1 MVSKSFFNLVVNNFL
16 EHVFVLN
23 TKQEIIFQT
32 ENNDSLLGYSNKE
45 INEKG
50 LQSLFINPEFAFD
63 EVLEK
68 TKKYGEYYGT
78 ENFQHKTKKYI
89 NIAFRILYQE
99 DESSNE
105 HLYVFYL
112 RDNTQQNLVRKD
124 IIKKSLT
131 IENLSKSRKIR
142 DGQLNEAIYEILE
155 SSSRAMQ
162 VTRVNAWLFDNE
174 KTQIQCI
181 GNFDARENKLVP
193 QTALPRIAMPLY
205 FNLFETEKII
215 ITRDSFTETK
225 TAELFEFYLKPHDI
239 QSLMDVPVRIEGEMI
254 GVICFEN
261 VGAPREWTLQ
271 EQKYG
276 LVAAQMLSL
285 TIESHNKQLAKKA
298 LELALEE
305 QTILLQEV
313 NHRVKNNLSI
323 VASLM
328 NLQSEKSKDDYH
340 KQLFM
345 ECRNRLDS
353 IASVHELIYKAK
365 SYSHINFKEYLNQ
378 IIEHI
383 SNSYKS
389 FSHIKIVK
397 GITDVHV
404 DISSAI
410 PMALIVNEL
419 ITNAYK
425 HAFTNKKEGIIEVSL
440 LENNNQVFL
449 TIKDNGQGFDKTIIP
464 KNSIGM
470 DILSGLIDQIEGVCN
485 LTSDEKGTIYKI
497 SFSKK

>member
-1 MVSKSFFNLVVNNFL
+1 
-16 EHVFVLN
+16 
-23 TKQEIIFQT
+23 
-32 ENNDSLLGYSNKE
+32 
-45 INEKG
+45 
-50 LQSLFINPEFAFD
+50 
-63 EVLEK
+63 
-68 TKKYGEYYGT
+68 
-78 ENFQHKTKKYI
+78 
-89 NIAFRILYQE
+89 
-99 DESSNE
+99 
-105 HLYVFYL
+105 
-112 RDNTQQNLVRKD
+112 
-124 IIKKSLT
+124 
-131 IENLSKSRKIR
+131 
-142 DGQLNEAIYEILE
+142 
-155 SSSRAMQ
+155 
-162 VTRVNAWLFDNE
+162 
-174 KTQIQCI
+174 
-181 GNFDARENKLVP
+181 
-193 QTALPRIAMPLY
+193 
-205 FNLFETEKII
+205 
-215 ITRDSFTETK
+215 
-225 TAELFEFYLKPHDI
+225 
-239 QSLMDVPVRIEGEMI
+239 
-254 GVICFEN
+254 
-261 VGAPREWTLQ
+261 
-271 EQKYG
+271 
-276 LVAAQMLSL
+276 
-285 TIESHNKQLAKKA
+285 
-298 LELALEE
+298 
-305 QTILLQEV
+305 
-313 NHRVKNNLSI
+313 
-323 VASLM
+323 M

-340 KQLFM
+340 KLLFM

>member
-1 MVSKSFFNLVVNNFL
+1 MVSKSFFNLIVNNFL

-23 TKQEIIFQT
+23 SQLEIIFQT
-32 ENNDSLLGYSNKE
+32 ENNSSLIGFSNDE
-45 INEKG
+45 ILKKG
-50 LQSLFINPEFAFD
+50 FPSLFINPQFSLN
-63 EVLEK
+63 EVLDK
-68 TKKYGEYYGT
+68 ARKYGEFYGT
-78 ENFQHKTKKYI
+78 ENFEHKTKKHI

-99 DESSNE
+99 EVSTHE
-105 HLYVFYL
+105 HLFVFYL

-142 DGQLNEAIYEILE
+142 DGQINEAIYEILE

-162 VTRVNAWLFDNE
+162 VTRVNAWLFDKE

-215 ITRDSFTETK
+215 ITRDTLTETK

-313 NHRVKNNLSI
+313 NHRVKNNLTI
-323 VASLM
+323 VSSLM
-328 NLQSEKSKDDYH
+328 NLQSEKSHDEYH

-425 HAFTNKKEGIIEVSL
+425 HAFNNKTEGVIEVSL

-449 TIKDNGQGFDKTIIP
+449 TIKDNGNGFDKTVIP

-470 DILSGLIDQIEGVCN
+470 DILSGLIEQIEGTCN

>member
-1 MVSKSFFNLVVNNFL
+1 
-16 EHVFVLN
+16 
-23 TKQEIIFQT
+23 
-32 ENNDSLLGYSNKE
+32 
-45 INEKG
+45 
-50 LQSLFINPEFAFD
+50 
-63 EVLEK
+63 
-68 TKKYGEYYGT
+68 
-78 ENFQHKTKKYI
+78 
-89 NIAFRILYQE
+89 
-99 DESSNE
+99 
-105 HLYVFYL
+105 
-112 RDNTQQNLVRKD
+112 
-124 IIKKSLT
+124 
-131 IENLSKSRKIR
+131 
-142 DGQLNEAIYEILE
+142 
-155 SSSRAMQ
+155 
-162 VTRVNAWLFDNE
+162 
-174 KTQIQCI
+174 
-181 GNFDARENKLVP
+181 
-193 QTALPRIAMPLY
+193 MPLY

>member
-1 MVSKSFFNLVVNNFL
+1 
-16 EHVFVLN
+16 
-23 TKQEIIFQT
+23 
-32 ENNDSLLGYSNKE
+32 
-45 INEKG
+45 
-50 LQSLFINPEFAFD
+50 
-63 EVLEK
+63 
-68 TKKYGEYYGT
+68 
-78 ENFQHKTKKYI
+78 
-89 NIAFRILYQE
+89 
-99 DESSNE
+99 
-105 HLYVFYL
+105 
-112 RDNTQQNLVRKD
+112 
-124 IIKKSLT
+124 
-131 IENLSKSRKIR
+131 
-142 DGQLNEAIYEILE
+142 
-155 SSSRAMQ
+155 
-162 VTRVNAWLFDNE
+162 
-174 KTQIQCI
+174 
-181 GNFDARENKLVP
+181 
-193 QTALPRIAMPLY
+193 
-205 FNLFETEKII
+205 
-215 ITRDSFTETK
+215 
-225 TAELFEFYLKPHDI
+225 
-239 QSLMDVPVRIEGEMI
+239 
-254 GVICFEN
+254 
-261 VGAPREWTLQ
+261 
-271 EQKYG
+271 
-276 LVAAQMLSL
+276 MLSL

-328 NLQSEKSKDDYH
+328 NLQSEKAHDDYH

-365 SYSHINFKEYLNQ
+365 TYSHINFKEYLNQ

-383 SNSYKS
+383 SNSYQS
-389 FSHIKIVK
+389 FNHIKIVK

-425 HAFTNKKEGIIEVSL
+425 HAFTNKKEGVIEVSL

-449 TIKDNGQGFDKTIIP
+449 TIKDNGQGFDKTVIP

-470 DILSGLIDQIEGVCN
+470 DILSGLIDQIAGTCN
-485 LTSDEKGTIYKI
+485 LTSDEKGTVYKI